1 MPRSLSPKISP
12 KRATILLCAGIAW
25 MSLIAQAEVA
35 GPAALG
41 VSSTELREVVTVG
54 WSAKRQVL
62 GEPVYNEKTERI
74 GTVDDI
80 VIAADMARSYAI
92 IGVGGYLGVGKRDIV
107 VRLSQLIRQVDGS
120 FVLVGATKDVLKAL
134 PPFEYAR

>member
-1 MPRSLSPKISP
+1 VPDSLSPKISP
-12 KRATILLCAGIAW
+12 KRAKILLCAGIAW
-25 MSLIAQAEVA
+25 MSVTADAEVA

-41 VSSTELREVVTVG
+41 VSSTELREVVTLG

-92 IGVGGYLGVGKRDIV
+92 IGVGGFLGVGKRDIV

>member
-1 MPRSLSPKISP
+1 VPLSLSPKISL
-12 KRATILLCAGIAW
+12 KRATILLCAGITLT
-25 MSLIAQAEVA
+25 SVIAQGEVV

-41 VSSTELREVVTVG
+41 INSTELREVATLG

-120 FVLVGATKDVLKAL
+120 FVLVGATKEVLKAL

>member
-1 MPRSLSPKISP
+1 VPASLSPKINLEYA
-12 KRATILLCAGIAW
+12 KILVCAGIALT
-25 MSLIAQAEVA
+25 SSIPQAQVA
-35 GPAALG
+35 GTAALG
-41 VSSTELREVVTVG
+41 VTATELREVVTLG

-92 IGVGGYLGVGKRDIV
+92 IGVGGFLGVGKRDIV